1 MAMKLLHMGRTG
13 VAVVVVRVTNFEGSC
28 RHLHADVISAA
39 AYACSPAGALR

>member
-1 MAMKLLHMGRTG
+1 MVMKLLRVGRTG
-13 VAVVVVRVTNFEGSC
+13 VAVVIVRVANFEGSC